1 MVGCP
6 YPFPAPLFIRLG
18 QETIEMC
25 ETQSG
30 LYMIMELTVLSCHNY
45 QRPVISSFSQHL
57 HLLVRSIVGQDVVL
71 DDGPK
76 YCHG

>member
-30 LYMIMELTVLSCHNY
+30 LYMIMEGANSPQLSQLSEACN
-45 QRPVISSFSQHL
+45 QFLFPTFAF
-57 HLLVRSIVGQDVVL
+57 VGE
-71 DDGPK
+71 K
-76 YCHG
+76 YCRTRRGVR